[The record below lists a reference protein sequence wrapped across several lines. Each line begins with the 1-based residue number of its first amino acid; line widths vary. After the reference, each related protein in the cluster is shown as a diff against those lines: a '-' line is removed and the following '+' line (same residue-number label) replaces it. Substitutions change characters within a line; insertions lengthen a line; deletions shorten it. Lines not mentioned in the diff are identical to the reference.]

1 MSAQDTGKP
10 SRGRA
15 RRRTPTG
22 RPAKRKRVATAVSD
36 PDTFIP
42 DAAWWKGARVVL
54 PPERDLVTMR
64 LDADILAW
72 FRRGGRGYQS
82 RINAV
87 LRAYMRARAGQG

>member
-1 MSAQDTGKP
+1 MQNTGKP

-15 RRRTPTG
+15 LRKATTG
-22 RPAKRKRVATAVSD
+22 KPARRKRATTTVD

-42 DAAWWKGARVVL
+42 DAAWWKGARIVL

-87 LRAYMRARAGQG
+87 LRAYMRAQAGQG